1 MKFRTGIKVSILVL
15 AGIIV
20 GLGLSISLNNNR
32 SSLAENNRVP
42 LETREELN
50 RISSA
55 FSDLAASVSPSVV
68 NIATT
73 KIAPRKQQPM
83 YDFYDHPFFRRF
95 FDEPGLP
102 ETPPEERRTSAL
114 GSGVIVSGN
123 GHILTNNHVID
134 AAEEIIVT
142 LHDKRTFTAE
152 LIGADPKT
160 DLALIKIEAIDL
172 PALALNDEYDLQ
184 AGELVVAV
192 GIPFGL
198 SHTVTMGIVSAV
210 GRSNVG
216 IVDYED
222 FIQTDAAINPGN
234 SGGALVNSGGDLIG
248 INTAIFSTSGGNMG
262 VGFAIPARMAKAVME
277 SLLEHGKVIR
287 GWLGVSIQDI
297 TPQLAEYFDLKKQHG
312 ALISGVLQDS
322 PAAEAGLRQ
331 RDIVVSFN
339 GAAVESSADLKNQ
352 VAATAPGTEVTLTVI
367 RDQERVEVEVVLGE
381 LQPEKSAP
389 EFKTGESA
397 DPGNFFG
404 AHLQELDDEL
414 KQQLMIPEKVHGV
427 LVAGVEADT
436 PAAEVLRAKDVI
448 MEINREEIRGLE
460 DVKSVS
466 SGLGSDDNILLLI
479 FRGGGSLY
487 VTLKL

>member
-1 MKFRTGIKVSILVL
+1 MKFRTGMKVTILVL

-20 GLGLSISLNNNR
+20 GLGLSISLNNNH
-32 SSLAENNRVP
+32 SSRAENGRVP

-95 FDEPGLP
+95 FGEPGLP
-102 ETPPEERRTSAL
+102 ETPPEEQRASAL

-198 SHTVTMGIVSAV
+198 SHTVTMGFAAK
-210 GRSNVG
+210 GAG
-216 IVDYED
+216 I
-222 FIQTDAAINPGN
+222 
-234 SGGALVNSGGDLIG
+234 L
-248 INTAIFSTSGGNMG
+248 
-262 VGFAIPARMAKAVME
+262 
-277 SLLEHGKVIR
+277 
-287 GWLGVSIQDI
+287 
-297 TPQLAEYFDLKKQHG
+297 
-312 ALISGVLQDS
+312 
-322 PAAEAGLRQ
+322 
-331 RDIVVSFN
+331 
-339 GAAVESSADLKNQ
+339 
-352 VAATAPGTEVTLTVI
+352 
-367 RDQERVEVEVVLGE
+367 
-381 LQPEKSAP
+381 
-389 EFKTGESA
+389 
-397 DPGNFFG
+397 
-404 AHLQELDDEL
+404 
-414 KQQLMIPEKVHGV
+414 
-427 LVAGVEADT
+427 
-436 PAAEVLRAKDVI
+436 
-448 MEINREEIRGLE
+448 
-460 DVKSVS
+460 
-466 SGLGSDDNILLLI
+466 
-479 FRGGGSLY
+479 
-487 VTLKL
+487 